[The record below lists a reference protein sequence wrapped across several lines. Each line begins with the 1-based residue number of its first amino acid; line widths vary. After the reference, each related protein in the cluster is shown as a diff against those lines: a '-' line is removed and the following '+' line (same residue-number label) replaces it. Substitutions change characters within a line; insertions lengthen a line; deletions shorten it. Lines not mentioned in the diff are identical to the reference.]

1 MDLMEPVK
9 LRILTLRDLDA
20 VTEIDFSLLGRK
32 RKGYWENRLEHSAM
46 SGVPALA
53 AEIDGKVV
61 GFILG
66 NASGWEYSIPENVG
80 WIDTIG
86 VIKDCQDKGVARL
99 LLKEMVS
106 MFKKMG
112 IETVYVFVNWRDRDL
127 LTFFD
132 KMGFKRGDMV
142 NLELNI

>member
-1 MDLMEPVK
+1 MDPIEPVK

-20 VTEIDFSLLGRK
+20 VMEIDFSLLGRK
-32 RKGYWENRLEHSAM
+32 RKAYWENRLEHSAM
-46 SGVPALA
+46 SGIPSLA
-53 AEIDGKVV
+53 AEVDGRVI

-66 NASGWEYSIPENVG
+66 STSGWEYSIPENVA
-80 WIDTIG
+80 WVDTIG
-86 VIKDCQDKGVARL
+86 VVKEFQDKGVARL
-99 LLKEMVS
+99 LLKEMAN
-106 MFKKMG
+106 MFKKLG

-127 LTFFD
+127 LQFFD

>member
-1 MDLMEPVK
+1 MDPTEPVK

-20 VTEIDFSLLGRK
+20 VTEIDCSLLGRK

-46 SGVPALA
+46 AGVPALA
-53 AEIDGKVV
+53 AEVDGRVV

-66 NASGWEYSIPENVG
+66 SASGWEYSIPENVA

-86 VIKDCQDKGVARL
+86 VIKEYQDKGLARV

-106 MFKKMG
+106 MLKKLG
-112 IETVYVFVNWRDRDL
+112 IATVYVFVNWRDRDL

-142 NLELNI
+142 NLELSI